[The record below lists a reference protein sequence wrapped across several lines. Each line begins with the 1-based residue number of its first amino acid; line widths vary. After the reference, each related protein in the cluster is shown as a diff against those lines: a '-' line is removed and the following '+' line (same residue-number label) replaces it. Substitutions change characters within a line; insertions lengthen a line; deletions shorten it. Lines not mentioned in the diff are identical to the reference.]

1 MGGILWSQSH
11 STKKHRFLSP
21 LKRWFGISW
30 PLISVLFLLPT
41 GSPFCKDDGKLML
54 KSSEPTFRYFCPG
67 MTLTAKSVSR
77 LSVLLLER
85 SYRQI
90 ATLSREHLV
99 QSYWSLGLSRYRQY
113 RNFLIHF
120 RWMQNNLVVENN
132 SICLLL
138 LFYIFLNLQDHQTR
152 VHKHSQQNRDN
163 QYHLLHTKSSAL
175 WLHLVIAFCYLPKA
189 FDVPIRVTNT
199 EL

>member
-1 MGGILWSQSH
+1 M
-11 STKKHRFLSP
+11 
-21 LKRWFGISW
+21 
-30 PLISVLFLLPT
+30 LFLLLNGP
-41 GSPFCKDDGKLML
+41 PFCKDDGKFML
-54 KSSEPTFRYFCPG
+54 KSSDPKFRYFCPG

-77 LSVLLLER
+77 RLALMLGR

-138 LFYIFLNLQDHQTR
+138 LFYIFRNLRDHQTR
-152 VHKHSQQNRDN
+152 VHNHSQENRDN
-163 QYHLLHTKSSAL
+163 QYHLLHPEFSAL
-175 WLHLVIAFCYLPKA
+175 WLHLVIAFSYLPKA
-189 FDVPIRVTNT
+189 FDVPIRVSNT